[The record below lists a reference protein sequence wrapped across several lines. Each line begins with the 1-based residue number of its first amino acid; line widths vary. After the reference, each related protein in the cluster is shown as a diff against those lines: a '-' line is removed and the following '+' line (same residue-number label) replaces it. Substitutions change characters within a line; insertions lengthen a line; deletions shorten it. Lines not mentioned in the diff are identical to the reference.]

1 MELLCQQLAF
11 LLRHV
16 CSTFFFSFS
25 APPVQSQR
33 QKKDFYCFLSCLFPG
48 ALHTYLFTLEGQL
61 PRLKFIWVPL
71 YYFLF
76 FARFMYPLLIQLEK
90 METFSCTKFLNRL
103 FRPLRDE
110 MLASRWSIASS
121 SATGLLLARLSHFY
135 GRFHSC
141 QLHFQ
146 TALIFTHFPK
156 KKLLY
161 VIFCIMQ
168 TNLMRFQ
175 HRAADFIPFQCI
187 FVCIHYITLV
197 IWEMYLSILR
207 LPFLVL
213 RGIRRTW
220 GVL

>member
-1 MELLCQQLAF
+1 MFALRFSFPSQ
-11 LLRHV
+11 LLRFKAKDRRKILLLFELSLSRSSPYIFVHIRR
-16 CSTFFFSFS
+16 STSAIEVYLGSALLFS
-25 APPVQSQR
+25 
-33 QKKDFYCFLSCLFPG
+33 
-48 ALHTYLFTLEGQL
+48 
-61 PRLKFIWVPL
+61 I
-71 YYFLF
+71 

>member
-1 MELLCQQLAF
+1 MSTISH
-11 LLRHV
+11 HV
-16 CSTFFFSFS
+16 CSTFSFSFS
-25 APPVQSQR
+25 APPVFKAQILLLL
-33 QKKDFYCFLSCLFPG
+33 DLSFQFSVHP
-48 ALHTYLFTLEGQL
+48 YLFTLLLEGQL

-146 TALIFTHFPK
+146 TALIFTHFPT
-156 KKLLY
+156 
-161 VIFCIMQ
+161 ICQ
-168 TNLMRFQ
+168 R
-175 HRAADFIPFQCI
+175 
-187 FVCIHYITLV
+187 
-197 IWEMYLSILR
+197 
-207 LPFLVL
+207 
-213 RGIRRTW
+213 
-220 GVL
+220 

>member
-1 MELLCQQLAF
+1 MSTISFSSSPCLLYVFLF
-11 LLRHV
+11 LLSSSGSKPKTEER
-16 CSTFFFSFS
+16 
-25 APPVQSQR
+25 
-33 QKKDFYCFLSCLFPG
+33 FYCFLSCLFPG

>member
-1 MELLCQQLAF
+1 MSTISFSSSPCLLYVFLF
-11 LLRHV
+11 LLSSSGSKPKTEER
-16 CSTFFFSFS
+16 
-25 APPVQSQR
+25 
-33 QKKDFYCFLSCLFPG
+33 FYCFLSCLFPG

-121 SATGLLLARLSHFY
+121 SATGLLLAARLSHFY

-156 KKLLY
+156 KNLLY
-161 VIFCIMQ
+161 VLFCIMQ

-175 HRAADFIPFQCI
+175 HRAADFIPFQ
-187 FVCIHYITLV
+187 CIHYITLV